1 MRVLPRL
8 TRSAVLGAIPGYS
21 ILLMP
26 LLILVLRSFRVKD
39 FATGQV
45 EWTFVWYQRLF
56 ENPVLGAALAS
67 SFWIACVSA
76 LISTLIGTFA
86 ALGLAKGQ
94 RFFGK
99 GIIESLIRIP
109 LALPEI
115 VMGLSLLIW
124 FVFLNLT
131 LGMVSVILAHVTFS
145 VSYVVLTVRA
155 RLEGF
160 DRSLEDAARDLGA
173 TRYQVFWRVTLPLI
187 LPAVISG
194 ALMAFTLSFDDF
206 LITYFVS
213 GVGTDTL
220 PLRVYAMIRFGL
232 SPELNALS
240 TVLLIVTTAIAAFGL
255 KRTLKTP

>member
-1 MRVLPRL
+1 MKAHPRVTL
-8 TRSAVLGAIPGYS
+8 SALSMALPGY
-21 ILLMP
+21 LLLLLP
-26 LLILVLRSFRVKD
+26 LTVLVWRSFLVKD

-45 EWTFVWYQRLF
+45 EWSLAWYQKLLG
-56 ENPVLGAALAS
+56 NPELGAALVS
-67 SFWIACVSA
+67 SFWIACVSS
-76 LISTLIGTFA
+76 LISTLLGTIA
-86 ALGLAKGQ
+86 ALGLAKSQ
-94 RFFGK
+94 HFFGK
-99 GIIESLIRIP
+99 GIIESLIRVP

-124 FVFLNLT
+124 FVFLSLT
-131 LGMVSVILAHVTFS
+131 LGTFSVILAHVTFS

-155 RLEGF
+155 RMEGF

-173 TRYQVFWRVTLPLI
+173 TRFQVFLRITMPLI

-220 PLRVYAMIRFGL
+220 PLRVYSMIRFGV

-240 TVLLIVTTAIAAFGL
+240 TVLLVLTTAIAGYGL
-255 KRTLKTP
+255 RKTIKSP